1 MKKLAGL
8 ALVLL
13 VAACGGGGTKSLQS
27 GEKLVVMAS
36 TFHLAALAM
45 AVCGEDADVQ
55 LLPAEG
61 SDPHSFEAT
70 AADRSRLEKA
80 HVLLINGLKL
90 ETFEAGKLAASAR
103 VTLVDCSAGVD
114 KKFQIEAE
122 EEEHEGHDH
131 DHGHDHGHGASDPH
145 VWLST
150 EGAAMQAKAIADAC
164 AKLDSA
170 HAEGYRKRADDLAA
184 RLKKLREEYAGKI
197 GALSNKSFVTDH
209 DAFAYFA
216 REFGLKNVGHIRKLP
231 GKEPTVEE
239 RAALEKLIKESGA
252 KAIFIEPGHDKAAA
266 EVVAKS
272 VGVKLAMLDPME
284 IGKPGKSAYE
294 EGMRKNLDA
303 VLEAL
308 K

>member
-1 MKKLAGL
+1 MKKSLVFSLSLLA
-8 ALVLL
+8 
-13 VAACGGGGTKSLQS
+13 AACTTGGPKTLQS
-27 GEKLVVMAS
+27 GEKLVVMVS
-36 TFHLAALAM
+36 TFHLASLAM
-45 AVCGEDADVQ
+45 AVCGDDADVQ

-61 SDPHSFEAT
+61 SDPHSFEAK
-70 AADRSRLEKA
+70 AADRARLEKA

-90 ETFEAGKLAASAR
+90 ESFEAGKLAASAR
-103 VTLVDCSAGVD
+103 VTLVDCSEGVE
-114 KKFQIEAE
+114 KKFLIEAE
-122 EEEHEGHDH
+122 EEEHEGH

-150 EGAAMQAKAIADAC
+150 EGAALQAKAIAEAC
-164 AKLDSA
+164 AKIDSA
-170 HAEGYRKRADDLAA
+170 HAEGYRKRADELAA

-197 GALSNKSFVTDH
+197 GALANKSFVTDH
-209 DAFAYFA
+209 DAFGYFA

-239 RAALEKLIKESGA
+239 RSALEKLIKESGA

-266 EVVAKS
+266 EAVAKS

-284 IGKPGKSAYE
+284 VGKPTKTAYE
-294 EGMRKNLDA
+294 EGMRKNLEA

>member
-1 MKKLAGL
+1 MKKS
-8 ALVLL
+8 LVFSLLLL
-13 VAACGGGGTKSLQS
+13 VAACTTGGPKTLQS
-27 GEKLVVMAS
+27 GEKLVVMVS
-36 TFHLAALAM
+36 TFHLASLAM
-45 AVCGEDADVQ
+45 AVCGDDADVQ

-61 SDPHSFEAT
+61 SDPHSFEAK
-70 AADRSRLEKA
+70 AADRARLEKA

-90 ETFEAGKLAASAR
+90 ESFEAGKLATSAR
-103 VTLVDCSAGVD
+103 VTLVDCSEGVE
-114 KKFQIEAE
+114 KKFLIEAE
-122 EEEHEGHDH
+122 EEEHEGH

-150 EGAAMQAKAIADAC
+150 EGAALQAKAIAEAC
-164 AKLDSA
+164 AKIDSA
-170 HAEGYRKRADDLAA
+170 HAEGYRKRADELGA
-184 RLKKLREEYAGKI
+184 RLKKLREEYVVKI
-197 GALSNKSFVTDH
+197 DALANKSFVTDH

-216 REFGLKNVGHIRKLP
+216 REFKLKNVGHIRKLP

-239 RAALEKLIKESGA
+239 RSALEKLIKETGA

-266 EVVAKS
+266 EAVAKS

-284 IGKPGKSAYE
+284 VGKPTRTAYE
-294 EGMRKNLDA
+294 EGMRKNLEA

>member
-1 MKKLAGL
+1 MKKLAGVV
-8 ALVLL
+8 LVLL
-13 VAACGGGGTKSLQS
+13 VAACGGGATKSLQS

-36 TFHLAALAM
+36 TYHLAALAM
-45 AVCGEDADVQ
+45 AVCGDDAQVQ

-80 HVLLINGLKL
+80 HVMLINGLKL

-103 VTLVDCSAGVD
+103 VTLVDCSEGLE
-114 KKFQIEAE
+114 KKFLIEAE
-122 EEEHEGHDH
+122 DEHEGH

-150 EGAAMQAKAIADAC
+150 EGAAMQAKAIAEAC

-170 HAEGYRKRADDLAA
+170 HAEGYRKRADELAA

-197 GALSNKSFVTDH
+197 GALANKSFVTDH
-209 DAFAYFA
+209 DAFGYFA

-239 RAALEKLIKESGA
+239 RSALEKLIKESGA

-266 EVVAKS
+266 EAVAKS
-272 VGVKLAMLDPME
+272 VGVRLAMLDPME
-284 IGKPGKSAYE
+284 VGKPTRTSYE

>member
-1 MKKLAGL
+1 MKKLVGIV
-8 ALVLL
+8 LVLL
-13 VAACGGGGTKSLQS
+13 VAACGGGATKSLQS

-36 TFHLAALAM
+36 TFHLAALAK
-45 AVCGEDADVQ
+45 AVCAEDADVQ

-61 SDPHSFEAT
+61 ADPHSFEAT

-80 HVLLINGLKL
+80 HLLLINGLKL

-103 VTLVDCSAGVD
+103 VTLADCSAGIE
-114 KKFQIEAE
+114 KKFLIEAE
-122 EEEHEGHDH
+122 EEGHEGHDH
-131 DHGHDHGHGASDPH
+131 DHGHDHGASDPH

-150 EGAAMQAKAIADAC
+150 EGAALQAKAIAEAC
-164 AKLDSA
+164 AKVDSA
-170 HAEGYRKRADDLAA
+170 HAEGYRKRAEELAA
-184 RLKKLREEYAGKI
+184 RLKKLREEYVGKI
-197 GALSNKSFVTDH
+197 GALANKSFVTDH

-239 RAALEKLIKESGA
+239 RASLEKLIKESGA
-252 KAIFIEPGHDKAAA
+252 KAVFIEPGHDKAAA
-266 EVVAKS
+266 EAVAKS
-272 VGVKLAMLDPME
+272 VGVRLAMLDPME
-284 IGKPGKSAYE
+284 IGKPTQTAYE
-294 EGMRKNLDA
+294 DGMRKNLEA

>member
-13 VAACGGGGTKSLQS
+13 VAACGGGATKSLQS

-36 TFHLAALAM
+36 TFHLASLAM
-45 AVCGEDADVQ
+45 AVCGDDAEVQ

-80 HVLLINGLKL
+80 HVLLVNGLNL
-90 ETFEAGKLAASAR
+90 ETVEAAKLANSAR
-103 VTLVDCSAGVD
+103 ATLVDCSAGMD
-114 KKFQIEAE
+114 RKFLIAAE
-122 EEEHEGHDH
+122 EEEE
-131 DHGHDHGHGASDPH
+131 HGHDHGHAAHDPH
-145 VWLST
+145 VWLAT
-150 EGAAMQAKAIADAC
+150 EGAATQAKAIAEAC

-170 HAEGYRKRADDLAA
+170 HADGYRKRADELAA

-197 GALSNKSFVTDH
+197 DALINKSFVTDH
-209 DAFAYFA
+209 DAFGYFA
-216 REFGLKNVGHIRKLP
+216 REFKLKNVGHIRKLP

-239 RAALEKLIKESGA
+239 RSALEKLIKETGA

-266 EVVAKS
+266 EAVAKS

-284 IGKPGKSAYE
+284 VGKPTRTSYE

>member
-1 MKKLAGL
+1 MKTIG
-8 ALVLL
+8 ALSLIFL
-13 VAACGGGGTKSLQS
+13 ISACTSGGPKSLQG

-36 TFHLAALAM
+36 TFHLASLAM
-45 AVCGEDADVQ
+45 AVCGDDAEVQ

-80 HVLLINGLKL
+80 HVLLVNGLNL
-90 ETFEAGKLAASAR
+90 ETIEAAKLANSAR
-103 VTLVDCSAGVD
+103 ATLVDCSAGMD
-114 KKFQIEAE
+114 RKFLIAAE
-122 EEEHEGHDH
+122 EEEE
-131 DHGHDHGHGASDPH
+131 HGHDHGHAAHDPH
-145 VWLST
+145 VWLAT
-150 EGAAMQAKAIADAC
+150 EGAATQAKAIAEAC

-170 HAEGYRKRADDLAA
+170 HADAYRKRADELAA

-197 GALSNKSFVTDH
+197 DALINKSFVTDH
-209 DAFAYFA
+209 DAFGYFA
-216 REFGLKNVGHIRKLP
+216 REFKLKNVGHIRKLP

-239 RAALEKLIKESGA
+239 RSALEKLIKETGA

-266 EVVAKS
+266 EAVAKS

-284 IGKPGKSAYE
+284 VGKPTRTSYE